1 MRKIIWASPLIVL
14 GILGFFLFSYCHQK
28 KFLTPSEQAP
38 KEIPSDVIKLD
49 LSKIEVYPAEVVRI
63 YDGDTIGL
71 DNGESVRYIGID
83 TPETHHPYR
92 PVEFL
97 GKEATQMNEALV
109 GGKKVYLE
117 LDVRRR
123 DRYGRL
129 LAYVFLE
136 DGTFVNA
143 ELARLGYAYTMTI
156 PPSVKYTELFRKAA
170 REARENKRGL
180 WQETETIG
188 MDEASRYLG
197 KVKTVKCKIIETYDS
212 GKVVFLNTGKDYQTD
227 FTVVIFHGALDN
239 FPFDPLTH
247 YKEKNIEVTGKIIE
261 YWGPEIVIEDPT
273 QIRIIK

>member
-1 MRKIIWASPLIVL
+1 MKRALSIGLIGL
-14 GILGFFLFSYCHQK
+14 AILIFLFHLGFQK
-28 KFLTPSEQAP
+28 KEVP
-38 KEIPSDVIKLD
+38 IRLD
-49 LSKIEVYPAEVVRI
+49 LSKIEVYPAKVIRV

-97 GKEATQMNEALV
+97 GKEATKVNKGLV
-109 GGKKVYLE
+109 EGKKVYLE
-117 LDVRRR
+117 FNIERR
-123 DRYGRL
+123 DKYGRL

-156 PPSVKYTELFRKAA
+156 PPSVKYVELFRKVT
-170 REARENKRGL
+170 REAREHKRGL

-212 GKVVFLNTGKDYQTD
+212 GKVVFLNTGQDYKTD
-227 FTVVIFHGALDN
+227 FTVVIFYGALDN
-239 FPFDPLTH
+239 FPFNPLTY
-247 YKEKNIEVTGKIIE
+247 YKGKEIEVTGKIIE
-261 YWGPEIVIEDPT
+261 YWGPEILVEDPT
-273 QIRIIK
+273 QIRVIK

>member
-1 MRKIIWASPLIVL
+1 MRKIIWASFLIVL
-14 GILGFFLFSYCHQK
+14 GILGFFFFSYCQQK
-28 KFLTPSEQAP
+28 KFPTSSEQVP
-38 KEIPSDVIKLD
+38 KELPSDVIRLD
-49 LSKIEVYPAEVVRI
+49 LSKIEVYPAKVTRI
-63 YDGDTIGL
+63 YDGDTIRL

-97 GKEATQMNEALV
+97 GKEATQMNQDLV
-109 GGKKVYLE
+109 GGKRVYLE

-156 PPSVKYTELFRKAA
+156 PPSVKYTELFRKVA

-180 WQETETIG
+180 WQETETIR

-212 GKVVFLNTGKDYQTD
+212 GKVVFLNTGKDYKTD

-239 FPFDPLTH
+239 FPFDPLIY
-247 YKEKNIEVTGKIIE
+247 YKGKEIEITGKIIE
-261 YWGPEIVIEDPT
+261 YWGPEIIIEDPT
-273 QIRIIK
+273 QIRIVK